1 MAMADPGAE
10 KAIKQ
15 DDLRILAAKATERL
29 LPHKGKLK
37 RQLHSRVPEIDIQVG
52 LVVHCRA
59 GHANDM
65 LPRREPRVQPRVGGK
80 EGGRPEGLSA
90 RLQGPGNPRPATG
103 SGGPRCP
110 QGAGRRERQQ
120 RRMVCNRGLEAK
132 QKESEEEKTRGR
144 ATLNHA
150 QPHEQ
155 PTTGH
160 KPLSGR
166 RRTPSLTAV
175 WGRPAPRLSV
185 DCPSERW
192 RFTDKVHVPDTRPSL
207 GTFLWVSASGSL
219 PPPCSAHWVPVT
231 QTPVLRARPHPAR
244 TCHLCQSLCC
254 PHSRHR
260 LGVPLR
266 WPGSQGIFP
275 RAPRAGPGDVHNVT
289 PSPERRRA
297 HSCVCCS
304 QALCTMVRRK
314 AAFCCCC
321 FFEIQGFIEVLHE
334 KTLHANPR
342 DTFFVVSWFD
352 SLLCCK

>member
-1 MAMADPGAE
+1 M
-10 KAIKQ
+10 
-15 DDLRILAAKATERL
+15 
-29 LPHKGKLK
+29 
-37 RQLHSRVPEIDIQVG
+37 
-52 LVVHCRA
+52 
-59 GHANDM
+59 
-65 LPRREPRVQPRVGGK
+65 
-80 EGGRPEGLSA
+80 
-90 RLQGPGNPRPATG
+90 
-103 SGGPRCP
+103 
-110 QGAGRRERQQ
+110 
-120 RRMVCNRGLEAK
+120 
-132 QKESEEEKTRGR
+132 
-144 ATLNHA
+144 
-150 QPHEQ
+150 
-155 PTTGH
+155 
-160 KPLSGR
+160 
-166 RRTPSLTAV
+166 TAV
-175 WGRPAPRLSV
+175 WGRPAPCLSV